1 MPPAVPNPA
10 VVVTPVL
17 VPPETVPPHLGI
29 TTIMSSVTRE
39 GEWVMPRFLRAFTV
53 MGEATIDLTQVRI
66 APGTSEID
74 ARVIMGELK
83 IIVPHNLR
91 VECTGQPLLG
101 SFKVTRSAVA
111 VPVPDAPLVRI
122 TGVAFMGNVLVKVV
136 DPNEQRWMNR
146 LRRRGLLPPG

>member
-1 MPPAVPNPA
+1 
-10 VVVTPVL
+10 VL
-17 VPPETVPPHLGI
+17 VPPETVAPHLGL
-29 TTIMSSVTRE
+29 TTFMSSVTRE
-39 GEWVMPRFLRAFTV
+39 GEWVMPRLLRALTV
-53 MGEATIDLTQVRI
+53 MGDSTIDLTQVRI

-74 ARVIMGELK
+74 ARAFMGEVK

-101 SFKVTRSAVA
+101 SFKVTRSALT

-122 TGVAFMGNVLVKVV
+122 TGFAFMGNVTVKVV
-136 DPNEQRWMNR
+136 DPNERRWVSR